1 MKLTFSHFPS
11 FWVKVVPVIL
21 VLFCIGLTSA
31 TAQNYKPLD
40 EAAASVAAAL
50 DDLSTEKYVKASVNG
65 AGTGGTSN
73 TPSGGGSQ
81 SNTTQKKIF
90 EVSYFGLFLREAKL
104 TASVAEAVQ
113 NLDAF
118 FAAQGQQPA
127 ARTAIYTAARADLM
141 ELITN

>member
-40 EAAASVAAAL
+40 QAVSSVSAEIDSL
-50 DDLSTEKYVKASVNG
+50 TTKKYVGTNVNG
-65 AGTGGTSN
+65 
-73 TPSGGGSQ
+73 PSGASATTNGSGAQ
-81 SNTTQKKIF
+81 SNATPIKIF
-90 EVSYFGLFLREAKL
+90 EISYFGLFVREAKL
-104 TASVAEAVQ
+104 TGNVAEAVQ
-113 NLDAF
+113 SLDAF
-118 FAAQGQQPA
+118 FNAQGQQPA
-127 ARTAIYTAARADLM
+127 ARTAIYNAARADLM